1 MTCLEKATTLYVLFV
16 GIIFL
21 TCIDEEGAASIT
33 RFCLPIGGNF
43 SQSLLRQNPEVL
55 FAIIFSS
62 INVAMWLL
70 SIAVFHISARQCQC
84 TTIMAPGLNAHAVPA
99 GPAPAG

>member
-1 MTCLEKATTLYVLFV
+1 MTCLEKATTLYVLCV
-16 GIIFL
+16 GIYIM
-21 TCIDEEGAASIT
+21 TSIDEKSAISIT
-33 RFCLPIGGNF
+33 RFCLPIGL
-43 SQSLLRQNPEVL
+43 SHSLLRQYPEVL
-55 FAIIFSS
+55 FAVIFSS

-84 TTIMAPGLNAHAVPA
+84 TTIMAQGFNAHAVPA